1 MTSAEWLA
9 AGSAIAIACMAF
21 FLIALRTKG
30 LKPSKRQ
37 RQLLSKFSEK
47 APLPR
52 SAPLGAVEKTDN
64 SERLFKAAFTY
75 TDARD
80 YRTERVVSVV
90 ICDEEFFAG
99 YCHLRGDYRTFA
111 WHHVDGEIILDS
123 GCLTNADEL
132 KAQYT

>member
-75 TDARD
+75 TDAR
-80 YRTERVVSVV
+80 
-90 ICDEEFFAG
+90 G
-99 YCHLRGDYRTFA
+99 
-111 WHHVDGEIILDS
+111 
-123 GCLTNADEL
+123 
-132 KAQYT
+132 QYT